1 MTGSWSDKVMETSFC
16 AASISA
22 CKNGSSNQFVHV
34 KVSALMLKSI
44 KMFYLRVNSLKRY
57 SKGGNGKNEEFD
69 QIWWKV
75 LWHDGKTPRHSG
87 PAWGG
92 PWGILWGKF
101 FFPNFW
107 NFWNFFF
114 QNALSQAWLIWPMW
128 NLDMFWRQHEILI
141 WRKKILK
148 FRKFVKTTFFY
159 SFLPNGSFWG
169 RIHSPNQI

>member
-1 MTGSWSDKVMETSFC
+1 MVEDKLGECKGRAAGYGLATGSITFAGVYFAQDFGTRRM
-16 AASISA
+16 
-22 CKNGSSNQFVHV
+22 
-34 KVSALMLKSI
+34 
-44 KMFYLRVNSLKRY
+44 LRVNSLKRY

-101 FFPNFW
+101 FFPDFW
-107 NFWNFFF
+107 NFWIFFF

>member
-1 MTGSWSDKVMETSFC
+1 MYLQLKELSYKSFCQHLKHTGSAFTVMP
-16 AASISA
+16 
-22 CKNGSSNQFVHV
+22 V
-34 KVSALMLKSI
+34 L
-44 KMFYLRVNSLKRY
+44 LRVNSLKRY

-92 PWGILWGKF
+92 PWGILWGKI
-101 FFPNFW
+101 FFPDFW

-148 FRKFVKTTFFY
+148 FRKFVKTTFFFIAFCQMAHFEAEY
-159 SFLPNGSFWG
+159 IL
-169 RIHSPNQI
+169 RIKFKVYHGKVQT

>member
-1 MTGSWSDKVMETSFC
+1 MAWLTFRGIFWRFHQISPS
-16 AASISA
+16 SIWTFQNEQ
-22 CKNGSSNQFVHV
+22 KNQ
-34 KVSALMLKSI
+34 LKWYFNI
-44 KMFYLRVNSLKRY
+44 LTHEPTLDLHKIHIILRVNSLKRY

-101 FFPNFW
+101 FFPDFW

-148 FRKFVKTTFFY
+148 FRKFVKTTFF
-159 SFLPNGSFWG
+159 L
-169 RIHSPNQI
+169 

>member
-1 MTGSWSDKVMETSFC
+1 M
-16 AASISA
+16 
-22 CKNGSSNQFVHV
+22 
-34 KVSALMLKSI
+34 
-44 KMFYLRVNSLKRY
+44 NSLKRY

-107 NFWNFFF
+107 NFWIFFFSKCSQSGMVNLTNVKFGYVLETTWNFDLTKKNFEISKICKNNFFF
-114 QNALSQAWLIWPMW
+114 IAFCQMAHFEA
-128 NLDMFWRQHEILI
+128 EYILRI
-141 WRKKILK
+141 K
-148 FRKFVKTTFFY
+148 FKVYHGKVQT
-159 SFLPNGSFWG
+159 
-169 RIHSPNQI
+169 